1 MSFEKKLNEYAKL
14 IINVGVNV
22 LPKDYVHISCPI
34 ERADFGRLL
43 VKNAY
48 EAGADLVKI
57 EWADDTI
64 SLLGMKN
71 SPVEILQ
78 EFPQHEYDKM
88 EYYYKKGTK
97 FIKVYATDPQL
108 FKDVDSEK
116 VSKVMLEIGK
126 KTQPLMNYLMNDIC
140 SWCVVSVPTESWA
153 KKVFPKSENPVDD
166 MWDAI
171 FKTTRINEENP
182 VEAWKKHLSI
192 LTEKAEWLNKQ
203 NFKYLEYKASNG
215 TDFTLELVKNHIW
228 AAASSENEKGDSF
241 VPNMPTEEV
250 FTMPNKY
257 GVNGRV
263 HSSKPLAYNGNIID
277 DFFLEFKDGRV
288 VDFGAKVGY
297 ETLASIFEQDER
309 ARYLG
314 EVALVPYDSPIS
326 NSNILF
332 FNTLFDENASC
343 HLAFG
348 KAYPTTIKDG
358 EKMDSSEYEKH
369 GINDSFIHEDFMIGT
384 KDLSIIGIKENGEK
398 VQIFKD
404 GNWA

>member
-22 LPKDYVHISCPI
+22 LSKDYVHISCPI

-126 KTQPLMNYLMNDIC
+126 K
-140 SWCVVSVPTESWA
+140 
-153 KKVFPKSENPVDD
+153 
-166 MWDAI
+166 
-171 FKTTRINEENP
+171 
-182 VEAWKKHLSI
+182 
-192 LTEKAEWLNKQ
+192 LNR
-203 NFKYLEYKASNG
+203 L
-215 TDFTLELVKNHIW
+215 
-228 AAASSENEKGDSF
+228 
-241 VPNMPTEEV
+241 
-250 FTMPNKY
+250 
-257 GVNGRV
+257 
-263 HSSKPLAYNGNIID
+263 
-277 DFFLEFKDGRV
+277 
-288 VDFGAKVGY
+288 
-297 ETLASIFEQDER
+297 
-309 ARYLG
+309 
-314 EVALVPYDSPIS
+314 
-326 NSNILF
+326 
-332 FNTLFDENASC
+332 
-343 HLAFG
+343 
-348 KAYPTTIKDG
+348 
-358 EKMDSSEYEKH
+358 
-369 GINDSFIHEDFMIGT
+369 
-384 KDLSIIGIKENGEK
+384 
-398 VQIFKD
+398 
-404 GNWA
+404 